1 MHVCSGLFRCRF
13 DVELSD
19 LTGSLDCV
27 VFGEPAQ
34 NLLRKTAVEL
44 MEIDI
49 QVLYGA
55 DVFSFFFPFFFVF
68 VCVCV
73 CVSEP
78 MFMCLYIHVYCC
90 CVCVVGRKGCV
101 G

>member
-49 QVLYGA
+49 
-55 DVFSFFFPFFFVF
+55 
-68 VCVCV
+68 
-73 CVSEP
+73 
-78 MFMCLYIHVYCC
+78 
-90 CVCVVGRKGCV
+90 
-101 G
+101 